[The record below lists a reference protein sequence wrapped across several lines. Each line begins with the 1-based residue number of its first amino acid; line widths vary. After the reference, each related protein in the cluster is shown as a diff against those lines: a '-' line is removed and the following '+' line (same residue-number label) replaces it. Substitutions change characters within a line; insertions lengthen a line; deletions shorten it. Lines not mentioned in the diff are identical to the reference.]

1 MLGEALNSARLTFAL
16 LTSFVAS
23 LLVAQP
29 AVLHAQES
37 GESREARLHSAL
49 AVYEQRADFNK
60 HKAAHAKLAA
70 LAADFDRDYDLQ
82 IWCARTAYYFAH
94 RNLQKGDSD
103 TCSAIA
109 TEGVR
114 CAKRAQGIQK
124 DGYDGQFWWVMNR
137 VKAGTSAGVRAAL
150 KAVKPMREYLEKMIA
165 ASPDR
170 FEAYMCLGVLYR
182 ELPSFISWGDDDKAL
197 EYLKKAEVLA
207 PRNPELLLELA
218 ESYLKVGDDVMAIT
232 VFEKVGRSEVP
243 EHMVWETNDA
253 RRWAKKRIREVK
265 D

>member
-1 MLGEALNSARLTFAL
+1 MPFRLVSVTIAAL
-16 LTSFVAS
+16 V
-23 LLVAQP
+23 LVFLIPQP
-29 AVLHAQES
+29 AQLRAQTAGNE
-37 GESREARLHSAL
+37 RDTKLLDAL
-49 AVYEQRADFNK
+49 RVYEQRADFNK
-60 HKAAHAKLAA
+60 HKASHEAFASLAET
-70 LAADFDRDYDLQ
+70 FDRDYDLQ

-94 RNLQKGDSD
+94 RNLQKGDAD
-103 TCSAIA
+103 TCSSIA

-114 CAKRAQGIQK
+114 CAKRAQAIQK

-150 KAVKPMREYLEKMIA
+150 KAVKPMREYLERMIEA
-165 ASPDR
+165 APGR

-182 ELPSFISWGDDDKAL
+182 ELPSFISWGDNDKAL
-197 EYLKKAEVLA
+197 EYLKKAEILA

-232 VFEKVGRSEVP
+232 VFEKVARSEVP
-243 EHMVWETNDA
+243 EHMAWETNDA
-253 RRWAKKRIREVK
+253 RRWAVKRIREVK

>member
-1 MLGEALNSARLTFAL
+1 LNSARIT
-16 LTSFVAS
+16 
-23 LLVAQP
+23 
-29 AVLHAQES
+29 
-37 GESREARLHSAL
+37 SAL
-49 AVYEQRADFNK
+49 VTSLVLTLISCLPGSLWAQDAAASPRDTKLLGALSIYEQRADFNK
-60 HKAAHAKLAA
+60 HKAAHKAFAA
-70 LAADFDRDYDLQ
+70 LAADFPRDYDLQ
-82 IWCARTAYYFAH
+82 VWCARTAYYFAH

-103 TCSAIA
+103 TCSSIA

-114 CAKRAQGIQK
+114 CAKRAQGVRA
-124 DGYDGQFWWVMNR
+124 DGYDGRFWWVMNR

-150 KAVKPMREYLEKMIA
+150 KAVKPMREYLEGMIKA
-165 ASPDR
+165 APKR

-197 EYLKKAEVLA
+197 EYLQKAEALA

-218 ESYLKVGDDVMAIT
+218 ESYLKVGDDVTAIK
-232 VFEKVGRSEVP
+232 VFEKVGRSEIP
-243 EHMVWETNDA
+243 ENMAWETDDA